1 MRLCIVNVLSWND
14 SRRTEAKEVLTMD
27 DYGAVR
33 RARRDGKSIRRI
45 AREFKLSRKTV
56 RHVLTNSEPRSEP
69 WTRNRIAPIL
79 GPFQTV
85 IDQILADD
93 ESAPVK
99 QRHTAM
105 QIFRRLQDEHGYR
118 GCYGQVQRHVRKHRR
133 RHRETFIPLGHLP
146 GQRLEAD
153 FGHIHVE
160 FPDGQRIVPV
170 LTATWAYS
178 NYPFVLALP
187 FERTEAILAG
197 MVAAFEFFGCVPK
210 EVWWD
215 NPRTVATLIFPGRKR
230 QIHPRYA
237 ALANHYA
244 FDPLFCMP
252 ARGNEKPDA
261 ESTVKAVQRRFATPV
276 PRVAHFDALNAHLR
290 QRCEAEQRRT
300 VQSNFGPFEIGARF
314 AEEQA
319 VATALP
325 LHRFDACVIRPA
337 AAVDKYQTV
346 AFDSNRY
353 SVPRPF
359 AFQMVTVKGYVDQV
373 VVVSGSELV
382 AAHARSTERGTTVA
396 EPTSL
401 SRDPGPQ
408 TRSTRPFA
416 GVPRLEASCLLR
428 CAAHD
433 LEQNH
438 SAQAAHGATSRSCNC
453 WASTR
458 SNASVRPWRTADV
471 RRVISAEAI
480 IQRTRTLAASDAQAR
495 PAPLSAVESIVVS
508 QVHVPLP
515 DLSLFNQLLGSPT
528 CRDDVHQEAFSSDAD
543 DASSERHNA
552 QFFA

>member
-1 MRLCIVNVLSWND
+1 MGQSPD
-14 SRRTEAKEVLTMD
+14 RRHLD
-27 DYGAVR
+27 
-33 RARRDGKSIRRI
+33 
-45 AREFKLSRKTV
+45 LSRTQ
-56 RHVLTNSEPRSEP
+56 
-69 WTRNRIAPIL
+69 A
-79 GPFQTV
+79 
-85 IDQILADD
+85 
-93 ESAPVK
+93 
-99 QRHTAM
+99 
-105 QIFRRLQDEHGYR
+105 
-118 GCYGQVQRHVRKHRR
+118 
-133 RHRETFIPLGHLP
+133 
-146 GQRLEAD
+146 
-153 FGHIHVE
+153 
-160 FPDGQRIVPV
+160 
-170 LTATWAYS
+170 
-178 NYPFVLALP
+178 
-187 FERTEAILAG
+187 
-197 MVAAFEFFGCVPK
+197 
-210 EVWWD
+210 
-215 NPRTVATLIFPGRKR
+215 

-396 EPTSL
+396 EPLHYLAILDRKPGALDHSPVY
-401 SRDPGPQ
+401 RDWKLPAC
-408 TRSTRPFA
+408 FVA
-416 GVPRLEASCLLR
+416 LR
-428 CAAHD
+428 AD

-438 SAQAAHGATSRSCNC
+438 GAQAGAR
-453 WASTR
+453 R
-458 SNASVRPWRTADV
+458 YIKVLQLLGEHPLERVRQAVEDCRRA
-471 RRVISAEAI
+471 RVISAEAI